1 MRTFRAAILAAALG
15 SAGHLA
21 AAPAHANQAGPP
33 PPEALLE
40 SSFNELAGGLAL
52 FHSYQCRY
60 CKEELAWLEGLASR
74 FPGLEIRTFEIAR
87 PENGDNRALFEYT
100 MRRLGSGTEG
110 VPRTVISG
118 RVFIGFLA
126 GECELSYNEVYRAY
140 NGCESAIASAARA
153 LAPEPASASAGQTAT
168 QATRPK
174 AGPRKYVVYN
184 NLSVFL
190 LVPLYLLSLGVFKEE
205 LADPDKRRLWKGGLV
220 GVVLAC
226 LVLYLVFT
234 PQSQILRAARGLPF
248 PAFVAAIALADGFNP
263 CSFSMLAIFL
273 SLLTYT
279 KARRDLVLV
288 GGTFVLVS
296 ALMYAAVIL
305 SMTGLA
311 ALVPERFGR
320 ALGLAIGAIVL
331 AIGLANAT
339 EPLRRGRAP
348 VIAVSPKRKALAAR
362 RFGGVVEALK
372 RRSPAGAALAVALT
386 AVLAAGVS
394 LMELGCTAIL
404 PAVYMTS
411 LLAPYGR
418 EIGASHVA
426 WTAFYAAVYALPL
439 AAILADFTVAFR
451 SRRMTEGQGKT
462 LKAVGGLVMAGFAV
476 VMILKPEWLSFA

>member
-1 MRTFRAAILAAALG
+1 
-15 SAGHLA
+15 
-21 AAPAHANQAGPP
+21 
-33 PPEALLE
+33 
-40 SSFNELAGGLAL
+40 
-52 FHSYQCRY
+52 
-60 CKEELAWLEGLASR
+60 
-74 FPGLEIRTFEIAR
+74 
-87 PENGDNRALFEYT
+87 
-100 MRRLGSGTEG
+100 
-110 VPRTVISG
+110 
-118 RVFIGFLA
+118 
-126 GECELSYNEVYRAY
+126 
-140 NGCESAIASAARA
+140 
-153 LAPEPASASAGQTAT
+153 
-168 QATRPK
+168 
-174 AGPRKYVVYN
+174 
-184 NLSVFL
+184 
-190 LVPLYLLSLGVFKEE
+190 
-205 LADPDKRRLWKGGLV
+205 
-220 GVVLAC
+220 
-226 LVLYLVFT
+226 
-234 PQSQILRAARGLPF
+234 
-248 PAFVAAIALADGFNP
+248 
-263 CSFSMLAIFL
+263 
-273 SLLTYT
+273 
-279 KARRDLVLV
+279 LVLV

-411 LLAPYGR
+411 LLARYGR